1 MSLPSL
7 AELDFLPYIN
17 PDGAVSPESAQ
28 KIGIY
33 AIYDENKSLCYVGY
47 SRDIQKS
54 LQQHLIR
61 RPQQCHWLKI
71 FTCDRPSRTL
81 LEEIRTAWLTENGSL
96 PLGNDTEEAL
106 WTQPID
112 VRASLS
118 PEELAAIA
126 TTDDLGQIKLLKDHA
141 RNLESEI
148 KAILTA
154 RGLTTDLRFQPKL
167 KEQGL
172 LDLK

>member
-7 AELDFLPYIN
+7 AELDFLPFIN
-17 PDGAVSPESAQ
+17 LDGEISPEYAQ

-33 AIYDENKSLCYVGY
+33 AIYDENQTLCYVGY

-81 LEEIRTAWLTENGSL
+81 LEEIRTAWLAENAST
-96 PLGNDTEEAL
+96 PIGNATEETL

-118 PEELAAIA
+118 QEEMMAIA
-126 TTDDLGQIKLLKDHA
+126 TTDDIGQSKLLKDHA
-141 RNLESEI
+141 RRIEDDI
-148 KAILTA
+148 KTILKK
-154 RGLTTDLRFQPKL
+154 RGLTTDFRFQPKL